1 MERSE
6 LSVQLRTGAKKGAAR
21 KLRAGGLI
29 PAILYGHGLDN
40 VMLAVD
46 PRALMKAVDTEAGSN
61 TLIHLTITGQLAE
74 SDQTEKVVMLR
85 DLQVD
90 PIRRVPLHADLYQIR
105 MDEVIEVDVP
115 IRLVGKAAGIDE
127 GGILDQGLREL
138 RVECLPGNIPE
149 VVEVDVTALNMG
161 DSIHVSDLTIP
172 EGVKIIEELTTTV
185 ASVSAPMAEEEV
197 AAPVEGALVEG
208 EAVPAAEG
216 AEAPAEGEAG
226 AEGDAKGKGEA
237 RSKGKD
243 E

>member
-29 PAILYGHGLDN
+29 PAILYGHGLEN

-61 TLIHLTITGQLAE
+61 TLIHLTISGQLAE
-74 SDQTEKVVMLR
+74 SDQAEKVVMLR

-138 RVECLPGNIPE
+138 RVECLPGSIPE

-185 ASVSAPMAEEEV
+185 ASVSAPMAEEEA